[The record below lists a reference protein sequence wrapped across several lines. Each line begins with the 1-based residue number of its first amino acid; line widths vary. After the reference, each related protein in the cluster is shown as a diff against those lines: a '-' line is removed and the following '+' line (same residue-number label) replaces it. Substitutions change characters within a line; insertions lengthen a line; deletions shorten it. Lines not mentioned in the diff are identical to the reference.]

1 MAGWDIDNGTSVSAT
16 DRLWAALIRLG
27 ATLLGRKRRGE
38 RAD

>member
-16 DRLWAALIRLG
+16 DRLWSALIRLG
-27 ATLLGRKRRGE
+27 ATLLRRQRRGE